1 MLNIVSAFNYYSN
14 LLLITTISSMSVN
27 PCCLFIS
34 APYAKWRYFV
44 SEKGRNERQK
54 GNGKE
59 ASENLFSVAGKNSG
73 SASGAE
79 IPPLGGEG
87 ECVI

>member
-1 MLNIVSAFNYYSN
+1 VA
-14 LLLITTISSMSVN
+14 LL
-27 PCCLFIS
+27 CQ
-34 APYAKWRYFV
+34 R
-44 SEKGRNERQK
+44 ERGETRGKK

-79 IPPLGGEG
+79 IPLSGWRGENALF
-87 ECVI
+87 EAH